1 MVKNNPWKAGT
12 KFLVIFMVLTLI
24 LAFTPW
30 YILIPAIITG
40 IWYVQKILTKYRQ
53 NETRKNSI
61 GEDN

>member
-30 YILIPAIITG
+30 YILIPAIIAG

-53 NETRKNSI
+53 E
-61 GEDN
+61 

>member
-30 YILIPAIITG
+30 YILIPAIIAG

>member
-1 MVKNNPWKAGT
+1 MVKNKKAGT
-12 KFLVIFMVLTLI
+12 RFLAIFMVLTLI

-30 YILIPAIITG
+30 CILIPAIITG
-40 IWYVQKILTKYRQ
+40 IWYVQKILTKYRH